1 MTLAYTPSEASG
13 LLLIA
18 EDRGFFAANGVKMI
32 KQISNTGVD
41 AMEALL
47 KGEVDIAG
55 MSEVPLISQAFAKQ
69 PVSIYANF
77 DKLQYIYLI
86 GRKDRGIETAIDLK
100 GKRIGVPMGTIAQFY
115 LGRFLELNGLSL
127 KDVTPIDTLPAAAVN
142 AMSSGGLD
150 GAVVWNPSAYQIRK
164 QMADSVTV
172 FHVQSSQSAFAVAVA
187 RNNWLADHEQLIE
200 RSLKAIAQAE
210 QYSVEHPIEARAIVQ
225 KQLNY
230 DDTFMESVWSE
241 NEFSLSL
248 DQALMAAMEDESRW
262 MIANNLTPEKIIPDF
277 GNYVYEDALKA
288 VKPGAVNFIR

>member
-1 MTLAYTPSEASG
+1 
-13 LLLIA
+13 
-18 EDRGFFAANGVKMI
+18 
-32 KQISNTGVD
+32 
-41 AMEALL
+41 
-47 KGEVDIAG
+47 
-55 MSEVPLISQAFAKQ
+55 
-69 PVSIYANF
+69 
-77 DKLQYIYLI
+77 
-86 GRKDRGIETAIDLK
+86 
-100 GKRIGVPMGTIAQFY
+100 
-115 LGRFLELNGLSL
+115 
-127 KDVTPIDTLPAAAVN
+127 
-142 AMSSGGLD
+142 
-150 GAVVWNPSAYQIRK
+150 
-164 QMADSVTV
+164 
-172 FHVQSSQSAFAVAVA
+172 VAVA

-210 QYSVEHPIEARAIVQ
+210 QYSVEHPIEARDIVQ